1 MKKLLRREIEFEVN
15 KAIRK
20 ISQKKKNFNY
30 LLSISSKKE
39 FGDFT
44 INAPFL
50 LANELRKRPKVIGE
64 ELKKVLASSYLFK
77 KIDFVLPGYINLFI
91 NDKVLI
97 QNLNF
102 DPNLITKEKEK
113 KYYLEYISANPTGIL
128 HLGHMRIGLA
138 SRIYGKLV
146 EFLGNKVYKEFLVN
160 DGGEQLT
167 VFQNSIQQ
175 LIDSNF
181 KDEKVTYFSQEMKN
195 IAYNVKLG
203 KVKLNK
209 NSIVESML
217 KEIKKDM
224 ELLKINP
231 NEINF
236 INEKDFASQKKSD
249 SFYKNLLQK
258 NICYLDLQAIY
269 IKTTNIG
276 DDKDRVVVKSN
287 GDRTYVGTDIL
298 YHLHKFKTKS
308 DQYVNFWGA
317 DQQGNEKTLRF
328 SLKLLNKSDEQ
339 KLVIV
344 YSQLVHLKKDGKIER
359 MSKRKGT
366 NVNVRDLNKVIDI
379 DTVSHYM
386 MSKSL
391 NTTLAL
397 DLNELREKNKNN
409 TLYYLQYTF
418 ARICQLEKKAQK
430 EYRLDFKNKLIEK
443 NVNLSINEKRLI
455 ILSLDMF
462 QILKDVGKSFEIHR
476 LYQYLY
482 NLCEMFHYYYQN
494 ERILP
499 NNNTTLEINKSILKL
514 KVAKLV
520 KKVIATMF
528 DILSIDKIQKMEKLN

>member
-1 MKKLLRREIEFEVN
+1 MKQLLRSEIKFEVN
-15 KAIRK
+15 KAIKK
-20 ISQKKKNFNY
+20 ISQKEKDFNY
-30 LLSISSKKE
+30 LLSISPKKE

-50 LANELRKRPKVIGE
+50 LANELRKSPKEIGE

-77 KIDFVLPGYINLFI
+77 KIDFILPGYINLFI
-91 NDKVLI
+91 NDEILI

-102 DPNLITKEKEK
+102 DPKLITKKSEKE
-113 KYYLEYISANPTGIL
+113 YYLEYISANPTGIL

-138 SRIYGKLV
+138 SRIYGRLV

-160 DGGEQLT
+160 DGGEQLN

-181 KDEKVTYFSQEMKN
+181 ENEKVTYFSPELKN
-195 IAYNVKLG
+195 IAYDVKKE

-209 NSIVESML
+209 NSIVKLML

-231 NEINF
+231 KVINF
-236 INEKDFASQKKSD
+236 INEKDFASQEKSD
-249 SFYKNLLQK
+249 FFYERLLQK
-258 NICYLDLQAIY
+258 KICYLDLQAIY
-269 IKTTNIG
+269 IKTTNVG

-308 DQYVNFWGA
+308 NHYVNFWGA

-328 SLKLLNKSDEQ
+328 ALKLLNESDEQ

-366 NVNVRDLNKVIDI
+366 NVNVRDLNKMIDI

-397 DLNELREKNKNN
+397 DLNELKEKNKNN

-418 ARICQLEKKAQK
+418 ARICQLEKKAQEK
-430 EYRLDFKNKLIEK
+430 YRLNFKNKLM
-443 NVNLSINEKRLI
+443 
-455 ILSLDMF
+455 D
-462 QILKDVGKSFEIHR
+462 
-476 LYQYLY
+476 
-482 NLCEMFHYYYQN
+482 
-494 ERILP
+494 
-499 NNNTTLEINKSILKL
+499 
-514 KVAKLV
+514 
-520 KKVIATMF
+520 KKC
-528 DILSIDKIQKMEKLN
+528 